1 MRALGLRFELNLH
14 LSVTAATAAETAPFK
29 IELLKCDHKRFVDEW
44 EDNFPE
50 IIERF
55 IKIRVQ
61 SCVADSIR
69 GFKNLY
75 RIRTKNLLNVI
86 IKRGIYGVR
95 LAVTKH
101 I

>member
-1 MRALGLRFELNLH
+1 M
-14 LSVTAATAAETAPFK
+14 SVTATLAPFK
-29 IELLKCDHKRFVDEW
+29 IELLKCDHDKRFVDEW

-75 RIRTKNLLNVI
+75 RIRGKDLLNVI

-95 LAVTKH
+95 LAVTTYKTH
-101 I
+101 LKIITGVEFRMPT

>member
-1 MRALGLRFELNLH
+1 MEILRALGLRFELNLH
-14 LSVTAATAAETAPFK
+14 LSVTAAAETAPFK
-29 IELLKCDHKRFVDEW
+29 IELLKGDHDKRFVDEW

-69 GFKNLY
+69 GFKNL
-75 RIRTKNLLNVI
+75 
-86 IKRGIYGVR
+86 
-95 LAVTKH
+95 
-101 I
+101 